1 MISVDQ
7 ADKKLRPMKMKSCA
21 YYIGKLPTGELF
33 QWFPMAWQHVHTAL
47 SWPQAQQG
55 AEHPRAEEVTVG

>member
-7 ADKKLRPMKMKSCA
+7 ADRKLRPIKMKSCA
-21 YYIGKLPTGELF
+21 FYIGELPTGGLS

-47 SWPQAQQG
+47 SRSQAQQG
-55 AEHPRAEEVTVG
+55 AQHPRAEEVTVG